1 MHTLSI
7 PQSVIDRVVARRG
20 REHVYDDLDP
30 AKTALIVVDMQNA
43 FMLPGV
49 AHALCPMAEKIV
61 PNINRLAQA
70 VRETGGTVVWI
81 KTTFKD
87 DALKNWSTYFEMVKP
102 EQGAKRIAAL
112 TADSK
117 GHELW
122 AALDVRP
129 DDVIVEKNR
138 FSAFIQ
144 GSSNLAEVLREHGL
158 DTVLVTGTVTNV
170 CCESTARDA
179 MMLNFKTI
187 MVTDG
192 NAAVTDEDHN
202 ASLCAFYLTFGDI
215 MSTEYARDLPR
226 AQCAPRILRRRS
238 KVVPGTCQ
246 WPIRAMEAPQ
256 TGPIRRA
263 RAGRDHC
270 SRARTDPDPCQTLA
284 RRQTPA
290 PRSGRDHRG
299 HAACRFFPR
308 AAAQALGRL

>member
-7 PQSVIDRVVARRG
+7 PQSVIDRVIARRG
-20 REHVYDDLDP
+20 REHVYQDLDA
-30 AKTALIVVDMQNA
+30 AKTALVVVDMQNA

-70 VRETGGTVVWI
+70 VRTTGGTVIWI

-87 DALKNWSTYFEMVKP
+87 DALKSWSTYFEMVTP
-102 EQGAKRIAAL
+102 QQGAKRIEAL

-122 AALDVRP
+122 PALDARP
-129 DDVIVEKNR
+129 DDLVVEKNR

-144 GSSNLAEVLREHGL
+144 GSSNLAEVLRGRGL
-158 DTVLVTGTVTNV
+158 DTILVTGTVTNV

-192 NAAVTDEDHN
+192 NAAVTDQDHN
-202 ASLCAFYLTFGDI
+202 ASLAAFYLTFGDI
-215 MSTEYARDLPR
+215 MSTEMLVAALECSARKNL
-226 AQCAPRILRRRS
+226 
-238 KVVPGTCQ
+238 
-246 WPIRAMEAPQ
+246 
-256 TGPIRRA
+256 
-263 RAGRDHC
+263 
-270 SRARTDPDPCQTLA
+270 
-284 RRQTPA
+284 
-290 PRSGRDHRG
+290 
-299 HAACRFFPR
+299 
-308 AAAQALGRL
+308 AAAE

>member
-7 PQSVIDRVVARRG
+7 PQSVVDRVVDRRG
-20 REHVYDDLDP
+20 REHVYDALDP
-30 AKTALIVVDMQNA
+30 ARTALVVVDMQNA

-70 VRETGGTVVWI
+70 VRMTGGTVIWI

-87 DALKNWSTYFEMVKP
+87 DALKNWSTYFEMVRP
-102 EQGAKRIAAL
+102 EQGARRVAAL
-112 TADSK
+112 TAGNK

-122 AALDVRP
+122 AALDVRA
-129 DDVIVEKNR
+129 DDLIVEKNR

-144 GSSNLAEVLREHGL
+144 GSSNLAEVLRERGL
-158 DTVLVTGTVTNV
+158 DTVLITGTVTNV

-202 ASLCAFYLTFGDI
+202 ASLCAFYLTFGDV
-215 MSTEYARDLPR
+215 MPTDMLVTCLERNARGNL
-226 AQCAPRILRRRS
+226 
-238 KVVPGTCQ
+238 
-246 WPIRAMEAPQ
+246 
-256 TGPIRRA
+256 
-263 RAGRDHC
+263 
-270 SRARTDPDPCQTLA
+270 
-284 RRQTPA
+284 
-290 PRSGRDHRG
+290 
-299 HAACRFFPR
+299 
-308 AAAQALGRL
+308 AAAE

>member
-1 MHTLSI
+1 VHPFSV

-20 REHVYDDLDP
+20 REHVNENVDP
-30 AKTALIVVDMQNA
+30 VKTALVVVDMQNA

-61 PNINRLAQA
+61 PNINRLARA
-70 VRETGGTVVWI
+70 VRESGGTVVWI

-87 DALKNWSTYFEMVKP
+87 DALTNWSTYFEMVTP
-102 EQGAKRIAAL
+102 QQGAKRIAAL
-112 TADSK
+112 TAGSR

-129 DDVIVEKNR
+129 NDLIVEKAR

-144 GSSNLAEVLREHGL
+144 GSSDLAEVLRARGI
-158 DTVLVTGTVTNV
+158 DTVLITGTVTNV

-192 NAAVTDEDHN
+192 NAAVTDEDHS

-215 MSTEYARDLPR
+215 MSTDMLIA
-226 AQCAPRILRRRS
+226 C
-238 KVVPGTCQ
+238 
-246 WPIRAMEAPQ
+246 
-256 TGPIRRA
+256 
-263 RAGRDHC
+263 
-270 SRARTDPDPCQTLA
+270 LA
-284 RRQTPA
+284 RNARQ
-290 PRSGRDHRG
+290 SV
-299 HAACRFFPR
+299 AAE
-308 AAAQALGRL
+308 